1 MTLNIQEII
10 DNLKLNNYCVIPTD
24 TIPGI
29 CIPLSEKNIYKLHNA
44 KRRPLS
50 KPLSLLLPN
59 KEDIDNFCH
68 LNDFSREVV
77 DLYLPGPTTVILP
90 TYRTSSLF
98 KNYFKNKIGIRI
110 IKDEPIN
117 TIVQSVGPLLLTSIN
132 KSGCRSLHG
141 IEEIEKIFGLTIPIL
156 DYKYEKGKPSMIIE
170 VIGGKKAVVLRD
182 REK

>member
-10 DNLKLNNYCVIPTD
+10 DNLKLNNYCVVPTD
-24 TIPGI
+24 TIPGL

-50 KPLSLLLPN
+50 KPFSILLPN
-59 KEDIDNFCH
+59 KEDIGNFCH
-68 LNDFSREVV
+68 LNDFSKEIV

-98 KNYFKNKIGIRI
+98 KSYFKNKIGIRI

-117 TIVQSVGPLLLTSIN
+117 TIVQAVGPLLLTSVN
-132 KSGCRSLHG
+132 KSGYHSLYD
-141 IEEIEKIFGLTIPIL
+141 IKEIEKIFSLTVPIL
-156 DYKYEKGKPSMIIE
+156 DYKYEKTEPSMIIE
-170 VIGGKKAVVLRD
+170 VIGGKKAIILRD
-182 REK
+182 RKK